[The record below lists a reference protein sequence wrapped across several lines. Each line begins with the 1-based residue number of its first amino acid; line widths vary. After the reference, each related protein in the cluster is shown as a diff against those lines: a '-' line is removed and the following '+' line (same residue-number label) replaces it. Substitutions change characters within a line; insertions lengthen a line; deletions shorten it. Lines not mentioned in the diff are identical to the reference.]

1 MRRLFTLLVLLL
13 IFNSAN
19 AQTGVPTCF
28 NDLRF
33 DKIFFAIDTHKES
46 ELVGWYQKVFG
57 MKVLKKFES
66 EDKKVTGIIL
76 QKNDLYIEILHNNG
90 SGSEFSGKTGNG
102 LKKVGL
108 FVDHPVE
115 DLKDCLRRK
124 DLQVG
129 RIFHDREMGVK
140 LLHLTDP
147 EGNELEIISADT
159 L

>member
-1 MRRLFTLLVLLL
+1 MKRLFTLLVLLL

-19 AQTGVPTCF
+19 AQTEDSTCF
-28 NDLRF
+28 KDLSF
-33 DKIFFAIDTHKES
+33 DKIFFAINTYKES
-46 ELVGWYQKVFG
+46 ELVAWYQQVFG
-57 MKVLKKFES
+57 MKILKKFES
-66 EDKKVTGIIL
+66 HDKKVTGVIL
-76 QKNDLYIEILHNNG
+76 QKNNLYIEILHNNE
-90 SGSEFSGKTGNG
+90 SGRKLSEKTETG

-115 DLKDCLRRK
+115 ELQDCLRKK

-147 EGNELEIISADT
+147 EGNELEIISEE
-159 L
+159 